1 MSGPRL
7 VTELVPEMERGR
19 QSGLTAEQLSVL
31 QLFDTAVLSAVANG
45 KLDLNL
51 LAREDLA
58 SRGLNPEGRWVGFP
72 QARRLAGLHPYEG
85 AVLPPADES
94 P

>member
-7 VTELVPEMERGR
+7 TTEMERGR
-19 QSGLTAEQLSVL
+19 QSGLTAEKLSTI
-31 QLFDTAVLSAVANG
+31 QLFDTVVLSAVAAK

-51 LAREDLA
+51 LAREELA
-58 SRGLNPEGRWVGFP
+58 DRGLNPEGRWVGFP
-72 QARRLAGLHPYEG
+72 EAHRLAGLHPYEG
-85 AVLPPADES
+85 AVLPPRDQS